1 MFSKVH
7 IKLGKVFTR
16 AITIIYSFLCDF
28 HIKIALARK
37 RQQFFTLKP
46 LDDVI
51 TSTLDVITYNHGV
64 ITLGLLATM
73 SLLSKDAFCTVK
85 LSSSSS
91 LSPTIQV
98 GSQTWYEVRVRPTPR
113 EANIVSWGKGGRVDL
128 WV

>member
-46 LDDVI
+46 FDDVI
-51 TSTLDVITYNHGV
+51 TSTLDVITYTRGI

-73 SLLSKDAFCTVK
+73 SLLSKDAFFTVK
-85 LSSSSS
+85 LSTFSTVPP
-91 LSPTIQV
+91 SPTIQCWFTNMV
-98 GSQTWYEVRVRPTPR
+98 
-113 EANIVSWGKGGRVDL
+113 
-128 WV
+128 